1 MSLNEIKDLVRNMV
15 METVG
20 KETSNIARNTAE
32 TLKPIFDNLSK
43 AGPNKLAGGWP
54 GDSDSEPKIKIG
66 YAKKAKELFGE
77 SSETKGKGFDSLG
90 ECLLAIKNNDYSKTQ
105 YLTKDMDT
113 QTGSAGGFFIPEK
126 YSNAVL
132 DLMIEEEICR
142 PRCRVYSLKGEGNS
156 MIIPA
161 FDDYDHQND
170 SLSGV
175 KTYFTQEGTDYT
187 ESDVAIRQISLKVN
201 KMTCLVL
208 ATEELISD
216 SSENVEQI
224 LGNLFAKSLAFKLDS
239 CVLTDAGTG
248 GGIPL
253 SITKGSNLITVSGE
267 SGQTTDTITYEN
279 VCNMVMRM
287 SPSGFS
293 NSIWLS
299 SLSNIKQLLLL
310 NMKIGTA
317 GSHIQIFTEANG
329 VWKILGR
336 PVIFTEHC
344 AVLGDAGNLKLV
356 DLSRYAL
363 LLKQGVSIRADTS
376 LGFKSDKIYFKASLR
391 LDGSPLDNKV
401 LTLKD
406 GVTTVSPFI
415 QLDTI

>member
-1 MSLNEIKDLVRNMV
+1 MTQMSLNEIKDLVRNMV

-54 GDSDSEPKIKIG
+54 GDSDSEPKFKIG
-66 YAKKAKELFGE
+66 YAKKAKDLFGE
-77 SSETKGKGFDSLG
+77 SSETKGFNSLG
-90 ECLLAIKNNDYSKTQ
+90 ECLLAIKNNDFSKTQ

-113 QTGSAGGFFIPEK
+113 QTGSAGGFLLPQNF
-126 YSNAVL
+126 SNQII
-132 DLMIEEEICR
+132 DLMLENEIVR
-142 PRCRVYSLKGEGNS
+142 NRCKLYTIKEGNNLIVPAVDDSDHSDSLGGVKVYWTGEG
-156 MIIPA
+156 
-161 FDDYDHQND
+161 
-170 SLSGV
+170 
-175 KTYFTQEGTDYT
+175 KDYT
-187 ESDVAIRQISLKVN
+187 ESQAKIRQINLKVN
-201 KMTCLVL
+201 KVTALVD
-208 ATEELISD
+208 TSEELLAD
-216 SSENVEQI
+216 SAVNTQDLI
-224 LGNLFAKSLAFKLDS
+224 GNIFAKALSFEIDS

-248 GGIPL
+248 AGKPL
-253 SITKGSNLITVSGE
+253 SITNGSNLITVSGE
-267 SGQTTDTITYEN
+267 IGQVADSIQYEN

-287 SPSGFS
+287 TPSGFN

-299 SLSNIKQLLLL
+299 SLSNLKQLLTLTVKL
-310 NMKIGTA
+310 GTA
-317 GSHIQIFTEANG
+317 GSWVKIFTEESG

-344 AVLGDAGNLKLV
+344 AVLGDAGNLKLL
-356 DLSRYAL
+356 DLSRYAM
-363 LLKQGVSIRADTS
+363 LLKQDIIVRSDAS
-376 LGFKSDKIYFKASLR
+376 LGFKSDTLSFKASIR
-391 LDGSPLDNKV
+391 IDGQPLDNKV